1 MNVVDLL
8 IIGVAGAM
16 AAYLVATW
24 SVVRTTR
31 DPSIAV
37 TLLLA
42 LYWTLVGALPV
53 LLAKRHDAGARYS
66 YLEERL
72 FPIEVDD
79 VYVRVLVAYTAFLLA
94 VVVTVAVV
102 ARARTRRSV
111 LTDQDW
117 AARVTRS
124 LSHERLLAI
133 CGALLAVR
141 LALLLIV
148 TRSGASLYTE
158 TRVVQGANARLLLV
172 YQYLTLLG
180 AYAGFIGAGLWLA
193 CRSARHAFRP
203 AHRRTISV
211 AYAALALLVLAENAL
226 VGNRAV
232 PLIGLG
238 AVAVLWLRYR
248 WMPVDR
254 VGRQTLL
261 AGVATVGLLA
271 VLFLGAVGV
280 SRGAAVTS
288 PSTAATVL
296 VQTASDPGHV
306 FEEVAA
312 SSEKLAAHMSLYGV
326 LANGTAD
333 TRPFTTDT
341 YGLYARTV
349 GAPADQVFT
358 IHFVTSWVLQ
368 VGPVGVLA
376 AAVALG
382 LVIGA
387 LQRVGMVRRSRPTTA
402 LALCA
407 GSLAA
412 AGIPIVM
419 VRGGVESLWGIV
431 QLMVLPAIPLALAM
445 PASRAAT
452 CETAD

>member
-1 MNVVDLL
+1 MSVVDLL
-8 IIGVAGAM
+8 IIGLAGAM
-16 AAYLVATW
+16 AAYLLATW
-24 SVVRTTR
+24 AVVRTTR

-37 TLLLA
+37 TLVLA

-79 VYVRVLVAYTAFLLA
+79 VYVSVLVAYTAFLLG
-94 VVVTVAVV
+94 VVVTVA
-102 ARARTRRSV
+102 AISRTRSRRTV
-111 LTDQDW
+111 RTDLAW
-117 AARVTRS
+117 ATAVTGS
-124 LSHERLLAI
+124 LSHLRLLAI
-133 CGALLAVR
+133 CGGLFVVR
-141 LALLLIV
+141 MALLLLV
-148 TRSGASLYTE
+148 TRSGGSLYTE
-158 TRVVQGANARLLLV
+158 TRVVQGSNARLLLA

-180 AYAGFIGAGLWLA
+180 GYAGFIGAGLWLA
-193 CRSARHAFRP
+193 CRSARQAFRP
-203 AHRRTISV
+203 SHRRMISV
-211 AYAALALLVLAENAL
+211 GYASLALLVLAENAL

-238 AVAVLWLRYR
+238 AIAVLWLRYR

-254 VGRQTLL
+254 VGRQTLV
-261 AGVATVGLLA
+261 AGVAALGVLA
-271 VLFLGAVGV
+271 VLFLGAVGI

-326 LANGTAD
+326 LENGTAD
-333 TRPFTTDT
+333 THPFTTDT

-368 VGPVGVLA
+368 VGPLGVLA
-376 AAVALG
+376 AAIALG
-382 LVIGA
+382 LVIGV
-387 LQRVGMVRRSRPTTA
+387 LQRVGMIHRSGPTAA

-419 VRGGVESLWGIV
+419 VRGGVESVWGIA
-431 QLMVLPAIPLALAM
+431 QLMILPAIPLALAM
-445 PASRAAT
+445 PTGALAVH
-452 CETAD
+452 EDEV